1 MTSAGLLLR
10 QSNMAE
16 TVDVDV
22 EEAAGESVPQPTR
35 FASLTDR
42 LRASA
47 GVVWDQMCSSPAD

>member
-1 MTSAGLLLR
+1 MTSAGLFLR
-10 QSNMAE
+10 QDNMSE

-22 EEAAGESVPQPTR
+22 EEAAESVPQPTR

-47 GVVWDQMCSSPAD
+47 GVVWDQACSSPAD